1 MAVAE
6 TARLIASLE
15 LKDNLSKPADRA
27 IAKVG
32 KLDKTLSR
40 VGDRAGKGF
49 AKAGENI
56 GRLGTIAGG
65 AVIAG
70 LGASIKLASD
80 LNENINK
87 TTVVF
92 GKASKS
98 VLAFSEQTA
107 DSMGLSQSEALEAAG
122 AFGNM
127 FNTIGLADDAS
138 AKMSTRLVAL
148 ASDMAS
154 FNNEDP
160 TEMLDKLRSGLSGES
175 EPLRRFGILISEAAV
190 QEEAYASGL
199 AKRGKKLTEAQKV
212 QARYNLILKQT
223 TVQQGD
229 FARTSGGLAN
239 VQRRL
244 TANLSNTAA
253 VIGTALLPKVTD
265 LAVKLNDLVVKNR
278 PAIERFAAELPG
290 AFDKAVQFAEK
301 IPWGTIV
308 SGLQQGAKFA
318 GALVDA
324 FLKMPPQ
331 VQQTIIALAG
341 LNKLSGGAITG
352 IVGELGKGLVKG
364 VLSMTAA
371 SVGIKAAAVTVSGPI
386 AGGAAGAGAAGAT
399 GVGKAGGSLK
409 NLVVGGAKLLGA
421 FALLDLATQG
431 LIDEFGRFQGKV
443 AESQAAL
450 AKQVDATSQQ
460 GVKESIDNLTA
471 TVDNLRS
478 KDFFSQVIGSTFG
491 GAEISK
497 NLVDAANRLKDAKN
511 LTADELKAARDAI
524 EKARSFAVGNFLDSA
539 VPPLEQALA
548 TIDKRIATEG
558 SIYADRLDRTSGA
571 QIAAIQDTRSEIAG
585 VRKAVE
591 AVNKANIAQ
600 YRKAN
605 ALTEKRNKTP
615 FAFIKEAGTTGKAT
629 GDTFAVIG
637 NLVRAFTQ
645 GRTPWAQDLGNI
657 KGHLANLKRLQQ
669 SLIDH
674 GDTKGA
680 QKIGGY
686 IKTLQGVL
694 AGKLDK
700 LKPPAA
706 PKPLVPQKPGDT
718 GSEAVGTRL
727 SQPITTAIDKTTTAV
742 TTGASTAAANAAI
755 IANRQTIATT
765 AINTQGAA
773 TKTAIT
779 AAGATTAAA
788 IAATKATILSGDT
801 RSEAA
806 LTRLQGATT
815 AVRTAT
821 ATGLAGVKGAAN
833 ATAAAIRNKDLSVSV
848 TVPVNNR
855 TIISSRGIVSS
866 QTYIARFNQR
876 GIK

>member
-15 LKDNLSKPADRA
+15 LQDKLSRPADKAIGKLAKLEGAVGGIGAAASKGLKTAGKAIAATAAIGGVFIATQVQSGLQSLAELEDATTQVDAAIKQMGKSGQVTAGQIAQWANEIEAATDAAFDDKAITASAATLIRYGKVTTKNLRPALVVMTDLAAKTGSVESASTLLARALADPAKAAGKLARAGVILTKSQQDQIKALVKAGKVGQAQTVILDALTKSTKGAAAASKGEYADSLNILSDTVEDAQRALAVGFLPVIKEVRDILTTELSKPSTINA
-27 IAKVG
+27 IKEFGRSAAAGLSKLVDAARKVPW
-32 KLDKTLSR
+32 S
-40 VGDRAGKGF
+40 AI
-49 AKAGENI
+49 GE
-56 GRLGTIAGG
+56 GLRIAG
-65 AVIAG
+65 
-70 LGASIKLASD
+70 
-80 LNENINK
+80 
-87 TTVVF
+87 
-92 GKASKS
+92 
-98 VLAFSEQTA
+98 
-107 DSMGLSQSEALEAAG
+107 
-122 AFGNM
+122 
-127 FNTIGLADDAS
+127 
-138 AKMSTRLVAL
+138 
-148 ASDMAS
+148 
-154 FNNEDP
+154 
-160 TEMLDKLRSGLSGES
+160 
-175 EPLRRFGILISEAAV
+175 
-190 QEEAYASGL
+190 
-199 AKRGKKLTEAQKV
+199 
-212 QARYNLILKQT
+212 
-223 TVQQGD
+223 
-229 FARTSGGLAN
+229 
-239 VQRRL
+239 
-244 TANLSNTAA
+244 
-253 VIGTALLPKVTD
+253 
-265 LAVKLNDLVVKNR
+265 
-278 PAIERFAAELPG
+278 
-290 AFDKAVQFAEK
+290 
-301 IPWGTIV
+301 
-308 SGLQQGAKFA
+308 QGAKTI
-318 GALVDA
+318 LDA
-324 FLKMPPQ
+324 FLGLPPW
-331 VQQTIIALAG
+331 VQTAIVTGWG
-341 LNKLSGGAITG
+341 LNKLTGGALTSIFSSFAG
-352 IVGELGKGLVKG
+352 GLIKG
-364 VLSMTAA
+364 VLGMTAG
-371 SVGIKAAAVTVSGPI
+371 VVNIKAATVTGVG
-386 AGGAAGAGAAGAT
+386 GAGAAGAT
-399 GVGKAGGSLK
+399 GAIGKAGGSLK

-497 NLVDAANRLKDAKN
+497 NLVDAADRLKDAKN

-548 TIDKRIATEG
+548 TIDRRIATEG

-571 QIAAIQDTRSEIAG
+571 QIAAIEDTRSEMAG

-615 FAFIKEAGTTGKAT
+615 FTFVKEATTKGKAT

-645 GRTPWAQDLGNI
+645 GRTPWAQDIGNV
-657 KGHLANLKRLQQ
+657 KNHLANLQRLQA
-669 SLIDH
+669 SLLEH

-680 QKIGGY
+680 EKIGGY

-821 ATGLAGVKGAAN
+821 ASGLAGVKGAAN